1 MVNLVENAH
10 RYGGAAH
17 IVLTDSPERVQIDVC
32 DNGPGIPPAELP
44 RVLEPFYRVE
54 SSRSRATGGVGMG
67 LSIAAD
73 IVNRHGGELTL
84 DNRVE
89 GGLRVRITLPRD

>member
-1 MVNLVENAH
+1 M
-10 RYGGAAH
+10 
-17 IVLTDSPERVQIDVC
+17 QIDVC
-32 DNGPGIPPAELP
+32 DNGPGIPPAELQ
-44 RVLEPFYRVE
+44 RVLEPFYR
-54 SSRSRATGGVGMG
+54 SSRRAAGLPAAWGWG

-89 GGLRVRITLPRD
+89 GGLRVRIHAAARPS

>member
-1 MVNLVENAH
+1 
-10 RYGGAAH
+10 
-17 IVLTDSPERVQIDVC
+17 
-32 DNGPGIPPAELP
+32 
-44 RVLEPFYRVE
+44 
-54 SSRSRATGGVGMG
+54 MG